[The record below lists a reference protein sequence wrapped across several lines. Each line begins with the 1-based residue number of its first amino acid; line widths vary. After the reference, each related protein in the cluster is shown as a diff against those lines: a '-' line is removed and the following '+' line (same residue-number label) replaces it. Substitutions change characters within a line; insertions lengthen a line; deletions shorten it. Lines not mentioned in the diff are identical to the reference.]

1 MIETEQQRRWWF
13 ATHPEFSSNRPNY
26 RAQAEGIDAYVKERL
41 KYEADSKIID
51 LLNLIGQIFGS
62 QSDFAR
68 LGDDPYDD
76 WDNEAGGKV
85 RPPRPGTR
93 PSSRGR
99 RGLEIS
105 DWIHM
110 SRAEREARSIIEAEL
125 EKAGTNPR
133 YYELTTFA
141 GRFIARRRDIYD
153 PDQLD
158 DQGRTN
164 DQRILLKRSPMDRD
178 GKAIALHHA
187 NQRPEGPFIEMTD
200 AEHRQIVSREPSR
213 IDRTDFRDFRE
224 MYWLARMASIRRPDP
239 D

>member
-1 MIETEQQRRWWF
+1 
-13 ATHPEFSSNRPNY
+13 
-26 RAQAEGIDAYVKERL
+26 
-41 KYEADSKIID
+41 
-51 LLNLIGQIFGS
+51 
-62 QSDFAR
+62 
-68 LGDDPYDD
+68 
-76 WDNEAGGKV
+76 
-85 RPPRPGTR
+85 
-93 PSSRGR
+93 
-99 RGLEIS
+99 
-105 DWIHM
+105 M

-125 EKAGTNPR
+125 EKAGANPR
-133 YYELTTFA
+133 DYELTTFA
-141 GRFIARRRDIYD
+141 GRFIARRRNIYD

-187 NQRPEGPFIEMTD
+187 NQHPDGPFIEMTN

-213 IDRTDFRDFRE
+213 IDRADFRDFRE